1 MKTLHRRAMLLA
13 APFLASACSV
23 LPERPYQEVLRYA
36 LEPRRQGEGWRG
48 KGRRLLLL
56 RTLRA
61 PPALDVRGLRGIRP
75 DGTEEID
82 FYAEWIAP
90 PAEAAEQALRRWLI
104 DARLFAAVLAPGS
117 RANADLVLEGELT
130 RLVANR
136 AMGQAEAE
144 LNGGDECRA
153 RQCFRIAGTG
163 AIALRLT
170 LPAPRAAEGVNQM
183 QPIGRDGTAH
193 HHPGERFHPAL
204 NLVVMFFQHIAR
216 DGEEAQ
222 PNR

>member
-1 MKTLHRRAMLLA
+1 MKTLHRRALLLA

-23 LPERPYQEVLRYA
+23 LPDRPYQEVLRYA

-61 PPALDVRGLRGIRP
+61 PPALDVRGLLSVRP

-136 AMGQAEAE
+136 ANRAKGQAEAE
-144 LNGGDECRA
+144 LNFVLISEREASPRVLG
-153 RQCFRIAGTG
+153 QMLSTGTTALPSG
-163 AIALRLT
+163 ALRSDQ
-170 LPAPRAAEGVNQM
+170 AAAAMN
-183 QPIGRDGTAH
+183 A
-193 HHPGERFHPAL
+193 AL
-204 NLVVMFFQHIAR
+204 ANAFASLEQALSR
-216 DGEEAQ
+216 YA
-222 PNR
+222 

>member
-1 MKTLHRRAMLLA
+1 MKTLHRRALLLTV
-13 APFLASACSV
+13 PFLASACSV
-23 LPERPYQEVLRYA
+23 LPERPYQEISRYA
-36 LEPRRQGEGWRG
+36 LEPRRQGDGWRG

-61 PPALDVRGLRGIRP
+61 PPALDVRGLRSVRP

-90 PAEAAEQALRRWLI
+90 PAEAAEQALRRWLM

-136 AMGQAEAE
+136 AKGQAEAE
-144 LNGGDECRA
+144 LNFVLISEREASPRVLG
-153 RQCFRIAGTG
+153 QMLSSGTAVLPSG
-163 AIALRLT
+163 ALR
-170 LPAPRAAEGVNQM
+170 PDQSAAAMN
-183 QPIGRDGTAH
+183 A
-193 HHPGERFHPAL
+193 AL
-204 NLVVMFFQHIAR
+204 GNAFGSLEQALSR
-216 DGEEAQ
+216 YA
-222 PNR
+222 

>member
-61 PPALDVRGLRGIRP
+61 PPALDVRGLRSVRP

-117 RANADLVLEGELT
+117 RANPDLVLEGELT

-136 AMGQAEAE
+136 AAGQAEAE
-144 LNGGDECRA
+144 LNFVLISERA
-153 RQCFRIAGTG
+153 ASSRVLGQMLSTGTAALPSG
-163 AIALRLT
+163 ALR
-170 LPAPRAAEGVNQM
+170 PDQAAAAMN
-183 QPIGRDGTAH
+183 A
-193 HHPGERFHPAL
+193 AL
-204 NLVVMFFQHIAR
+204 ANAFGSLEQALAR
-216 DGEEAQ
+216 YA
-222 PNR
+222 

>member
-1 MKTLHRRAMLLA
+1 MKPLHRRALLLA

-48 KGRRLLLL
+48 RGRRTLLL

-61 PPALDVRGLRGIRP
+61 PAALDVRGLRSIRP

-90 PAEAAEQALRRWLI
+90 PAEAAEQALRRWLM

-117 RANADLVLEGELT
+117 RANPDLVLEGELT
-130 RLVANR
+130 RLLANR
-136 AMGQAEAE
+136 ARGQAEAE
-144 LNGGDECRA
+144 LNFVLISERETSPRVVG
-153 RQCFRIAGTG
+153 QMISTG
-163 AIALRLT
+163 SAAL
-170 LPAPRAAEGVNQM
+170 PNNAPRPDQAAAAMN
-183 QPIGRDGTAH
+183 A
-193 HHPGERFHPAL
+193 AL
-204 NLVVMFFQHIAR
+204 ANAFASLEQALAR
-216 DGEEAQ
+216 YA
-222 PNR
+222 

>member
-1 MKTLHRRAMLLA
+1 MKTLHRRALLLA

-23 LPERPYQEVLRYA
+23 LPDRPYQEVLRHA
-36 LEPRRQGEGWRG
+36 LEQSRQGDGWRG

-61 PPALDVRGLRGIRP
+61 PPALDVRGLRSIRP

-90 PAEAAEQALRRWLI
+90 PAEAAEQALRRWLM

-117 RANADLVLEGELT
+117 RANADFVLEGELT

-136 AMGQAEAE
+136 ARGQAEAE
-144 LNGGDECRA
+144 LNFVLISERETSA
-153 RQCFRIAGTG
+153 RVLGQMISTG
-163 AIALRLT
+163 SAAL
-170 LPAPRAAEGVNQM
+170 PNNVPRPDQAAAAMN
-183 QPIGRDGTAH
+183 A
-193 HHPGERFHPAL
+193 AL
-204 NLVVMFFQHIAR
+204 ANAFASLEQALSR
-216 DGEEAQ
+216 YA
-222 PNR
+222 

>member
-1 MKTLHRRAMLLA
+1 MKTLHRRALLLA

-23 LPERPYQEVLRYA
+23 LPDRPYQEVSRYA
-36 LEPRRQGEGWRG
+36 LEPRRQGDGWRG

-61 PPALDVRGLRGIRP
+61 PPALDVRGLRSVRP

-90 PAEAAEQALRRWLI
+90 PAEATEQALRRWLM

-136 AMGQAEAE
+136 ARGQAEAE
-144 LNGGDECRA
+144 LNFVLISERESTPRVLGQMISTGSAALSNNAPSPDQAAAAMNAALANAFASLEQALA
-153 RQCFRIAGTG
+153 RYA
-163 AIALRLT
+163 
-170 LPAPRAAEGVNQM
+170 
-183 QPIGRDGTAH
+183 
-193 HHPGERFHPAL
+193 
-204 NLVVMFFQHIAR
+204 
-216 DGEEAQ
+216 
-222 PNR
+222 